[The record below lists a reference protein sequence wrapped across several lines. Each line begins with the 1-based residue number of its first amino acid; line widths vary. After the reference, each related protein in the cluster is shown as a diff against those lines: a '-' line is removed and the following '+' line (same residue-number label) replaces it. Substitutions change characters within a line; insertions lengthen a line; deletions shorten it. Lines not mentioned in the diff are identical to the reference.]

1 MKAKT
6 GDNFDSEDE
15 ELAGAGFLAKQESG
29 NMQNINGQEFDVID
43 VGESAQPQS

>member
-1 MKAKT
+1 MKAKN

-15 ELAGAGFLAKQESG
+15 DLPGTGDNFLSKQDSA

-43 VGESAQPQS
+43 VGEQAQP